1 MHSRPSMMAL
11 PSIGLLAERGGGPS
25 THSTPSF
32 SPCLPRPLP
41 PSTNSLPR
49 RRPAS
54 ARGTC
59 AAPGRPWRRRGWRRR
74 WRRTRPRQ
82 RWRAEGCCSGFLLL
96 LLTTATTTTTEPWS
110 SGQRRPFATLD
121 ARGERRKRKGG
132 EGERAKERERVE
144 TPVLRVNGWGR
155 FATFFFFVFFF
166 HRFFHLFFNHLAV
179 FSLSL
184 SASYPLLVLVHLRR
198 LHPVYEAGKL
208 APVDPA
214 QKALC
219 PFHEPARR
227 GARKSVSSAFS
238 SAFSV
243 SASASSAPSAS
254 ASASASAEPRPGQR
268 AARHL
273 ALGARAHAGVG

>member
-1 MHSRPSMMAL
+1 MVGVDSQLFFSSFFF
-11 PSIGLLAERGGGPS
+11 SID
-25 THSTPSF
+25 F
-32 SPCLPRPLP
+32 
-41 PSTNSLPR
+41 
-49 RRPAS
+49 
-54 ARGTC
+54 
-59 AAPGRPWRRRGWRRR
+59 
-74 WRRTRPRQ
+74 
-82 RWRAEGCCSGFLLL
+82 FIYF
-96 LLTTATTTTTEPWS
+96 LTTSPS
-110 SGQRRPFATLD
+110 
-121 ARGERRKRKGG
+121 
-132 EGERAKERERVE
+132 
-144 TPVLRVNGWGR
+144 
-155 FATFFFFVFFF
+155 
-166 HRFFHLFFNHLAV
+166 
-179 FSLSL
+179 SLSL